1 MPMGWRRCAVAADG
15 HRRAIAERKAKYSP
29 MPAYASRP
37 SAYPLR
43 LTSSCLSER
52 QEAFDE
58 HIVHPATAPVHRDAH
73 PSLDQGRAGELAAL
87 DALLFVKPR
96 FPGAQK

>member
-1 MPMGWRRCAVAADG
+1 
-15 HRRAIAERKAKYSP
+15 
-29 MPAYASRP
+29 
-37 SAYPLR
+37 
-43 LTSSCLSER
+43 LSER
-52 QEAFDE
+52 QEAFYE

-73 PSLDQGRAGELAAL
+73 PSLDQYAGEGRAGELAAL